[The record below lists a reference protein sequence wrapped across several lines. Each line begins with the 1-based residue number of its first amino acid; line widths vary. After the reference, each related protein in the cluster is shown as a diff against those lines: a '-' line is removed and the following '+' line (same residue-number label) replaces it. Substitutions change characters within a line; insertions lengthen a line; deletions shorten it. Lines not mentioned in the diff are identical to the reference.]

1 MAKVS
6 QLPNADMFL
15 AQHFSKKLISV
26 FATFIFFFV
35 FATIFCY
42 IQIFESDFF
51 FFFDFSL
58 QEDIPVLHGSSG
70 GETGNENL
78 VHKMTQLEKKLN
90 EIKENVEEF
99 DVSIIF

>member
-1 MAKVS
+1 MYL
-6 QLPNADMFL
+6 QPL
-15 AQHFSKKLISV
+15 
-26 FATFIFFFV
+26 FFFLYLLLFSV
-35 FATIFCY
+35 TFRFSNLI
-42 IQIFESDFF
+42 FF